1 MSASPVLLRRLLGL
15 MRVRQT
21 WLWAGLALA
30 VLAALGAVGLM
41 ATSGGFIAAMAL
53 AGASGAAI
61 NYFTPAALIRGFAI
75 LRSGGRYA
83 ERLATHEATLRALA
97 DLRVWL
103 FGRLIPLAPAR
114 LGALRS
120 AELFAR
126 LRADI
131 DALEHAYLAV
141 LVPTGVAAVITLLTF
156 VVTLATLPW
165 AALPLLALA
174 AVAGVALPAWARHR
188 GADDAAAMVSEAA
201 QQRDLLMDALR
212 GHADLLALG
221 ADGAQRRRIDA
232 LALRLDAR
240 RARLDRLQGL
250 GQAAA
255 GLAAQGAVLA
265 LLLLGLPALA
275 EHALASPLL
284 VMLVLLTLALFE
296 VLVPLPE
303 ALAQWHGT
311 LTAAER
317 VFALADTPPAIV
329 EPAHSASMTLPS
341 AIRFEGVR
349 LRYSDDAPW
358 ALDGIDLELAPGARL
373 AVVGPSG
380 AGKSSL
386 IGALLKF
393 HPVQQGRIAFGG
405 QPLDALRGE
414 DVRARIA
421 VIAQRTHLFNR
432 SLLDNLLLA
441 RPDAD
446 AAAIERAVHRAQ
458 LDAFVAR
465 LPQGYDTVLG
475 EGGTRVSG
483 GEARRIAIARALLRD
498 APILLL
504 DEPTEGLDA
513 NTARELYAAL
523 DVAARGRTL
532 LLVTHRLGGLARLV
546 DEVVVMCAGRIAE
559 RLPVRAYL
567 ARESSIAVTM
577 PGGA

>member
-1 MSASPVLLRRLLGL
+1 MSASPALLRRLLGL
-15 MRVRQT
+15 LRTQRT

-30 VLAALGAVGLM
+30 LLAALGAVGLM
-41 ATSGGFIAAMAL
+41 ATSGWFIAAMAL

-83 ERLATHEATLRALA
+83 ERLTSHEATLRVLT

-114 LGALRS
+114 LAALRS

-131 DALEHAYLAV
+131 DTLEQVNLSV
-141 LVPTGVAAVITLLTF
+141 LVPTGVAAVITLLT
-156 VVTLATLPW
+156 LAVMLAALPW

-174 AVAGVALPAWARHR
+174 ALAGGVLPTWTRCR
-188 GADDAAAMVSEAA
+188 GAADAAATVTEAA

-221 ADGAQRRRIDA
+221 ADGAHRRRIDA
-232 LALRLDAR
+232 LARLLDAR
-240 RARLDRLQGL
+240 RARVDRLQGL

-255 GLAAQGAVLA
+255 GLAAQGAVLT
-265 LLLLGLPALA
+265 LLLFGLPALNA
-275 EHALASPLL
+275 HALAPTLL
-284 VMLVLLTLALFE
+284 VMLVMLTLVQFE
-296 VLVPLPE
+296 VLAPLPE
-303 ALAQWHGT
+303 ALAQWQGA
-311 LTAAER
+311 LTAAGR
-317 VFALADTPPAIV
+317 VFALADMPPAIV
-329 EPAHSASMTLPS
+329 EPAHPAAVTLPL
-341 AIRFEGVR
+341 AIRFDGVR
-349 LRYSDDAPW
+349 LRYDDAAPW
-358 ALDGIDLELAPGARL
+358 ALDGIDLDLAPGARL

-393 HPVQQGRIAFGG
+393 HPVQQGHIQFGG
-405 QPLDALRGE
+405 QPLDALCGE
-414 DVRARIA
+414 DVRAQIA
-421 VIAQRTHLFNR
+421 VVAQRTHLFNR

-446 AAAIERAVHRAQ
+446 AAAIERAVHRAR

-465 LPQGYDTVLG
+465 LPRGYDTMLG
-475 EGGTRVSG
+475 EGGALVSG
-483 GEARRIAIARALLRD
+483 GEARRIVIARALLKD

-513 NTARELYAAL
+513 ITAREICTTLAE
-523 DVAARGRTL
+523 VARGRSL
-532 LLVTHRLGGLARLV
+532 LLITHRLTGLEHLV
-546 DEVVVMCAGRIAE
+546 DEVAVLESGRVA
-559 RLPVRAYL
+559 RRMPVSACRTML
-567 ARESSIAVTM
+567 APDDLVQ
-577 PGGA
+577 

>member
-1 MSASPVLLRRLLGL
+1 MSASPALLRRLLGL
-15 MRVRQT
+15 LRAQRT

-30 VLAALGAVGLM
+30 LLAALGAAGLM

-83 ERLATHEATLRALA
+83 ERLVTHEATLRALA

-114 LGALRS
+114 LAALRS

-131 DALEHAYLAV
+131 DALEHVYLAV

-156 VVTLATLPW
+156 ALTLATLPR
-165 AALPLLALA
+165 AALPLLALSA
-174 AVAGVALPAWARHR
+174 LAGVALPAWTRRR
-188 GADDAAAMVSEAA
+188 GAADAAAAVSEAA

-232 LALRLDAR
+232 LARQLDAR
-240 RARLDRLQGL
+240 RARLDHLQGS

-265 LLLLGLPALA
+265 LLLFGLPALA
-275 EHALASPLL
+275 AHALAPPLL
-284 VMLVLLTLALFE
+284 VLLVLLSLALFE
-296 VLVPLPE
+296 VLTPLPE
-303 ALAQWHGT
+303 ALAQWQGA
-311 LTAAER
+311 LTAAGR

-329 EPAHSASMTLPS
+329 EPAHPAAMTLPP

-349 LRYSDDAPW
+349 LRYADAAPW

-393 HPVQQGRIAFGG
+393 HPVQQGCITFGG

-421 VIAQRTHLFNR
+421 VVAQRTHLFNR

-446 AAAIERAVHRAQ
+446 AAAIERAVHRAR

-475 EGGTRVSG
+475 EGGARVSG
-483 GEARRIAIARALLRD
+483 GEARRIVIARALLKD

-513 NTARELYAAL
+513 ITARELCTAL
-523 DVAARGRTL
+523 AEAARGRSL
-532 LLVTHRLGGLARLV
+532 LLITHRLAGLEHLV
-546 DEVVVMCAGRIAE
+546 DEVAVLEAGRVA
-559 RLPVRAYL
+559 RRMPVSACRATP
-567 ARESSIAVTM
+567 A
-577 PGGA
+577 PGDPAQ